1 MPPPASLALNPAY
14 ERSLR
19 AIVSQVQQTQKPL
32 AGSGRSGPSP
42 RSASRRSVEGKDF
55 LQRLREAGL

>member
-1 MPPPASLALNPAY
+1 MPPPATAVIVSSY

-19 AIVSQVQQTQKPL
+19 AILNQAQQAAKP
-32 AGSGRSGPSP
+32 AVRPGNP
-42 RSASRRSVEGKDF
+42 RASMRRSVEGKDF